1 TIAVKQLDI
10 AESSVVNTNQRIA
23 VMNNMIKEMNQSTDI
38 GLETLSTLCTY
49 TERVNGAMEQT
60 EKVIDGL
67 ESSVQ
72 SVQSIIGIIKNIS
85 EQSNLLALNASI
97 EAVRA
102 GEHGKG
108 FSVVAEEVRKL
119 AEQSR
124 VSTEQVYEIIN
135 F

>member
-1 TIAVKQLDI
+1 
-10 AESSVVNTNQRIA
+10 
-23 VMNNMIKEMNQSTDI
+23 
-38 GLETLSTLCTY
+38 LCTY

-85 EQSNLLALNASI
+85 EQTNLLALNASI

-135 F
+135 FIHSHTQQVVTIFQETLEISHKQKQMVESTEQSFQNIVSI